1 MPLGRISSAA
11 IDLDQRLA
19 TIVLVARVA
28 ESWHSGIR
36 LPARTMAG
44 AQRGRSAPELLSPG
58 SAIGS
63 RSRLHEGLGNDPGR
77 FERAVI

>member
-1 MPLGRISSAA
+1 MPLGGWPRSSWWPASLRA
-11 IDLDQRLA
+11 G
-19 TIVLVARVA
+19 
-28 ESWHSGIR
+28 HSGIR

-63 RSRLHEGLGNDPGR
+63 RSHLHEGLGNDPGR